1 MVIVKELI
9 FEMRLRNH
17 STLHIQH
24 STFSFLP
31 REKIF
36 PAESVFFMI
45 NFTLAKLQLSIH
57 TCNS

>member
-17 STLHIQH
+17 STFHIQH
-24 STFSFLP
+24 STFNIFL
-31 REKIF
+31 

-45 NFTLAKLQLSIH
+45 NFTLAKLRLSIH

>member
-9 FEMRLRNH
+9 FETHLRNH
-17 STLHIQH
+17 STL
-24 STFSFLP
+24 TFNIFL
-31 REKIF
+31 

-45 NFTLAKLQLSIH
+45 NFTLAKLRLSIH